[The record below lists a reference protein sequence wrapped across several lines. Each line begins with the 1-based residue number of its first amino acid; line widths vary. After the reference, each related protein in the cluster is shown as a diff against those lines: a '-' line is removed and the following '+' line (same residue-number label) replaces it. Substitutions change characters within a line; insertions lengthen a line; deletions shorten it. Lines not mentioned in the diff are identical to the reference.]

1 MIFRVLTEVFVAVT
15 ITWGV
20 FIDSQNNSSPLPVFP
35 LIMDV
40 HVNAPLVIENP
51 GGHVRAANAEVV
63 KARNIASRIGVLRR
77 SIFIAKF
84 AKHKFIHAR

>member
-1 MIFRVLTEVFVAVT
+1 MSTEVFVAVT

-20 FIDSQNNSSPLPVFP
+20 FVSIDSQTNSSPLPVSP

-40 HVNAPLVIENP
+40 HLDMPSVIENP